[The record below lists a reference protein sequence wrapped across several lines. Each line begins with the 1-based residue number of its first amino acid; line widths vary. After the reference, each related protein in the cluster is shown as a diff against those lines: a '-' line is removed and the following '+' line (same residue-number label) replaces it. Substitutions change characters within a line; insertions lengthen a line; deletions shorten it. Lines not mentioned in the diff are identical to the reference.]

1 MAFTIADLIEHSVDL
16 VPDRTAVVSADT
28 GREITFAQLED
39 RANRLAHFLSD
50 RGVGPGDKVAI
61 YSRNNIESVE
71 IVLAV
76 FKLRAVSVNVNY
88 RYVGNELVYL
98 FDNSD
103 SVAVFFERRYSALVE
118 QSMAECSQLNTAVV
132 IEDGT
137 DSPTDSFGAVAYE
150 DASSQG
156 SPERDFG
163 PRSNDDLFMV
173 YTGGTTGMPK
183 GVVWRQEDVWRVLG
197 GGINFMTGERVAD
210 EHDLARVGAENP
222 AMTRYPIPPMI
233 HGATF
238 WAAMQSLFTGGR
250 VVLSA
255 DFDPVRAWEIIAE
268 YKVNVV
274 LLVGDAMAR
283 PMIDAHDERV
293 DTSVLYAVASS
304 AALFSPSVKEQYLD
318 RFPNT
323 MFTDSIG
330 SSETGFAGMGIVAKG
345 SADDGGPRVKIDAAN
360 CVLDDNDQPIVAG
373 SSVVGRLARRGHIPL
388 GYYKDEAK
396 TRSAFIERDGVRYAI
411 PGDYARVESDG
422 TVTML
427 GRGSVS
433 INTGGEKVFPEEV
446 EGALKAYPGVMDC
459 LVVGV
464 DDEVYGQ
471 RVAAVVQPR
480 PGAEVDLQEL
490 VTMAREHIAGYKVPR
505 SMWIVERIERS
516 PSGKPDYRWA
526 REITDTTA
534 ARAHLARTAARSTT
548 GN

>member
-1 MAFTIADLIEHSVDL
+1 MAFTIADLIEHTVDL
-16 VPDRTAVVSADT
+16 VPERTAVVSADT
-28 GREITFAQLED
+28 GREITFAQLEE
-39 RANRLAHFLSD
+39 RANRLAHFLAS
-50 RGVGPGDKVAI
+50 RGVGPGDKVAL
-61 YSRNNIESVE
+61 YSRNNIESIE
-71 IVLAV
+71 AVLAIY
-76 FKLRAVSVNVNY
+76 KIRAVSVNVNY
-88 RYVGNELVYL
+88 RYVGKELAYL

-103 SVAVFFERRYSALVE
+103 SVAVFFERRYARLVE
-118 QSMAECSQLNTAVV
+118 QSMVDCPKLTTAIV

-137 DSPTDSFGAVAYE
+137 DLETDSFGAFTYD
-150 DASSQG
+150 DASAQG

-163 PRSNDDLFMV
+163 PRSNDDHFMV

-197 GGINFMTGERVAD
+197 GGINFMTGERVPD
-210 EHDLARVGAENP
+210 EYELARVGASSP
-222 AMTRYPIPPMI
+222 ALTRFPIPPMI

-238 WAAMQSLFTGGR
+238 WASMQSLFTCGK
-250 VVLSA
+250 VVMA
-255 DFDPVRAWEIIAE
+255 AEFDPVRIWEIISE
-268 YKVNVV
+268 HKVNVV

-283 PMIDAHDERV
+283 PMIDHHDSKY

-304 AALFSPSVKEQYLD
+304 AALFSPSVKEQYLE

-330 SSETGFAGMGIVAKG
+330 SSETGFAGMGIVTKG
-345 SADDGGPRVKIDAAN
+345 SADNGGPRVRIDDANSVIDEDGKPIEPGSEKIG
-360 CVLDDNDQPIVAG
+360 L
-373 SSVVGRLARRGHIPL
+373 LARRGHIPL

-396 TRSAFIERDGVRYAI
+396 TKASFREYDGVRYAI

-446 EGALKAYPGVMDC
+446 EGALKAHPGVMDC

-464 DDEVYGQ
+464 ADERYGQ
-471 RVAAVVQPR
+471 RVVAVVQPR
-480 PGAEVDLQEL
+480 PGVEVDFEEL
-490 VTMAREHIAGYKVPR
+490 VAEARGHIAGYKVPR
-505 SMWIVERIERS
+505 SMWVVDRIERS

-526 REITDTTA
+526 HEVTESTP
-534 ARAHLARTAARSTT
+534 ARAHLASATMASK
-548 GN
+548 G

>member
-1 MAFTIADLIEHSVDL
+1 MAFTIADLIEHTVDL
-16 VPDRTAVVSADT
+16 VPERTAVVSADS
-28 GREITFAQLED
+28 GREITFAELEE
-39 RANRLAHFLSD
+39 RANRLAHFLAD
-50 RGVGPGDKVAI
+50 RGVGPGDKVAV

-71 IVLAV
+71 AVLAI

-88 RYVGNELVYL
+88 RYVGKELAYL

-103 SVAVFFERRYSALVE
+103 SVAVVFERRYARLVE
-118 QSMAECSQLNTAVV
+118 QSMAECANLETAIV

-137 DSPTDSFGAVAYE
+137 DEETASFGAVDYV
-150 DASSQG
+150 DALAQG
-156 SPERDFG
+156 SPDRDFP
-163 PRSNDDLFMV
+163 PRSNDDHFMI

-197 GGINFMTGERVAD
+197 GGINFMTGERVPD
-210 EHDLARVGAENP
+210 EFELAKTGAANP
-222 AMTRYPIPPMI
+222 SMTRYPIPPMI

-238 WAAMQSLFTGGR
+238 WAAMQSLFTGGK
-250 VVLSA
+250 VVMA
-255 DFDPVRAWEIIAE
+255 AEFDPVRTWKIIDE
-268 YKVNVV
+268 HKVNVV

-283 PMIDAHDERV
+283 PMIDVHTSEY

-330 SSETGFAGMGIVAKG
+330 SSETGFAGVGIVSKG
-345 SADDGGPRVKIDAAN
+345 SADDGGPRVKIDGAN
-360 CVLDDNDQPIVAG
+360 SVLDENGKAVEPG
-373 SSVVGRLARRGHIPL
+373 SPTVGRLARRGHIPL

-396 TRSAFIERDGVRYAI
+396 TKATFVEYDGVRYAI
-411 PGDYARVESDG
+411 PGDYARIDADG
-422 TVTML
+422 TVIML

-446 EGALKAYPGVMDC
+446 EGAVKAHPGVMDC
-459 LVVGV
+459 IVVGV
-464 DDEVYGQ
+464 PDETYGQ

-480 PGAEVDLQEL
+480 PGAEIDLAGI
-490 VTMAREHIAGYKVPR
+490 VSVAREHIAGYKVPR
-505 SMWIVERIERS
+505 SLWTVDRIERS

-526 REITDTTA
+526 TGVTESTPA
-534 ARAHLARTAARSTT
+534 QEHLASASTSAVK
-548 GN
+548 G